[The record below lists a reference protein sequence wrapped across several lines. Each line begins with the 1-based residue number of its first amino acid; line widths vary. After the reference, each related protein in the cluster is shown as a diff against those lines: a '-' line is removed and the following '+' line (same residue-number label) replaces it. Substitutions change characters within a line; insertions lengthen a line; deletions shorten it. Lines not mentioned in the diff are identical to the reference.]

1 MKPLFKQTKVVYDD
15 HQKQYEVYY
24 RNLFLWHFDSCYKID
39 DKHLYTPYSDQK
51 KEEAKERA
59 IKRAQAMLNTV
70 EVWRGSN
77 FMGQT

>member
-1 MKPLFKQTKVVYDD
+1 MKNIFKQTKVIYDD

-24 RNLFLWHFDSCYKID
+24 RNFFVWHFDSCYKFNTD
-39 DKHLYTPYSDQK
+39 HPYTPHYFQK

-59 IKRAQAMLNTV
+59 IRRAQAMLNTV

-77 FMGQT
+77 FMRQV